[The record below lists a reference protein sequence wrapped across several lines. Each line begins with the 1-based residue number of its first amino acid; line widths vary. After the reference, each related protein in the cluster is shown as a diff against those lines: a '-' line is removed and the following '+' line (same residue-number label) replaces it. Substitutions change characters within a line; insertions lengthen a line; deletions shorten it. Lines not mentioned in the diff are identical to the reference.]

1 MMILED
7 SEFDAL
13 MLDFSADI
21 LHHLQEDGGLD
32 FLPVLGLLTW
42 VEPADGPHKRDGKL
56 HSEWLE
62 FKAASVEDLL
72 EGEADTLLEI
82 GFFTGNGE
90 EELLAIMIATEAEVN
105 MLKIGQSPQNPD
117 TTVNLMVAG
126 RRVDGRVNGSMT
138 TLVKDADEMMMPAE
152 SQFYKM
158 ADCQSSLGHII
169 YQVCKPFYQGYLL
182 GRKIAAQQNSSQDTG
197 EKGTENGV

>member
-1 MMILED
+1 MMIMED

-21 LHHLQEDGGLD
+21 LRHLQEDGGLD

-42 VEPADGPHKRDGKL
+42 AEPGNSPHPRDGKL
-56 HSEWLE
+56 YSEWLE

-72 EGEADTLLEI
+72 EGESDRLLEI
-82 GFFTGNGE
+82 GFEVGYGE
-90 EELLAIMIATEAEVN
+90 EELLAIMIATEAELT
-105 MLKIGQSPQNPD
+105 MLKISQSQQD
-117 TTVNLMVAG
+117 VGKTVNLMVAG
-126 RRVDGRVNGSMT
+126 RRVDGKVNGSMT
-138 TLVKDADEMMMPAE
+138 TMVKDADEMLMPAE

-158 ADCQSSLGHII
+158 ADCQSSLGYIL

-182 GRKIAAQQNSSQDTG
+182 GRKIAAQNSSQDTG
-197 EKGTENGV
+197 KKGGENGV